1 MIKCYPLRSVQR
13 SQLAEAIAIASKIA
27 KCEPNEHTIRATVL
41 YCLERN
47 VEGFPANLFN
57 NNRTFIDSI
66 DVDEA
71 DHRPTHASTSASLS
85 SISTASSSVTSNA
98 SSLHCTLFLFDDKL
112 MVVKRQSSS
121 ISGRKVTGL
130 DDMQK
135 LVKSGG
141 GVAVMDKSGT
151 KKDKLSF
158 RGAVDILDVIAT
170 DVGGGGSSMFR
181 SLLAYESISDQARL
195 QPVPRETPRSV
206 RTMGSAA
213 QVLTH
218 CSSTLLPLGSGH
230 GQAR

>member
-1 MIKCYPLRSVQR
+1 
-13 SQLAEAIAIASKIA
+13 
-27 KCEPNEHTIRATVL
+27 
-41 YCLERN
+41 
-47 VEGFPANLFN
+47 
-57 NNRTFIDSI
+57 
-66 DVDEA
+66 
-71 DHRPTHASTSASLS
+71 
-85 SISTASSSVTSNA
+85 
-98 SSLHCTLFLFDDKL
+98 LFLFDDKL

-170 DVGGGGSSMFR
+170 DVGGGGTSMFR
-181 SLLAYESISDQARL
+181 TLLAYESFSDQARL

-206 RTMGSAA
+206 RAMGSTA
-213 QVLTH
+213 QVLTY
-218 CSSTLLPLGSGH
+218 CSSPLLPLGPSH
-230 GQAR
+230 SQAR